1 MTAGDIADGISHGDD
16 DKTKGKGSTNQPGDS
31 RGAYLPRNT
40 AGDQHKDAGADELC
54 QILPQFFHV
63 LLLLL
68 FLFVVESTGIIAQD
82 DVFYKKKEK
91 RQGRNAVFPDGLQ
104 KRPVPLCLHAISDK
118 IHSDTSEARGFRN
131 SVLLGRERRMA
142 LLFFLFWMVLNGKVT
157 WETAAFGAAV
167 CALAMTFACRAC
179 GWSLDREKRLYA
191 AAPRIIGYL
200 GVLLWEILKA
210 NLKTF
215 RTVWGRGPDPVVR
228 TIRTGLVTRMGKMAL
243 ANSITLTPGTI
254 TLDCRG
260 NELTVHCLTAEMAEG
275 LDENIFEAKLKRI
288 EAVLHG

>member
-1 MTAGDIADGISHGDD
+1 
-16 DKTKGKGSTNQPGDS
+16 
-31 RGAYLPRNT
+31 
-40 AGDQHKDAGADELC
+40 
-54 QILPQFFHV
+54 
-63 LLLLL
+63 
-68 FLFVVESTGIIAQD
+68 
-82 DVFYKKKEK
+82 
-91 RQGRNAVFPDGLQ
+91 
-104 KRPVPLCLHAISDK
+104 
-118 IHSDTSEARGFRN
+118 
-131 SVLLGRERRMA
+131 MA

-215 RTVWGRGPDPVVR
+215 RTVWGSGPDPVVR